1 MNRISSTVV
10 MALAS
15 SMASIFAHTPAQ
27 TNAIVRGA
35 LFNFISYSSKRLAD
49 LPREVSPTEVPDN
62 WCNFLGGYTN
72 DGWTLEEKKAAF
84 EWYLGTLGTND
95 CVAMSGE
102 DRNLV
107 RAALIQ
113 CKSLHHTNCVPAMR
127 ALALNPRGIFRTRA
141 IALAIEFG
149 TVDSGTTTF
158 VEAIMTNSTDYILSE
173 RKTASAKYAGRLLA
187 FNATN
192 AVQLAS
198 REAGVR
204 MLYRNRLLESGTSS
218 MIDKAF
224 LKYIDGYVA
233 SSNRLTYAINAFS
246 YPACASIFGDYF
258 TSVTNQLLSS
268 GQPLIQLDIDVGG
281 IDAVP

>member
-1 MNRISSTVV
+1 MNRILFTVV
-10 MALAS
+10 MVLAS
-15 SMASIFAHTPAQ
+15 SMTSILAHTPAQ
-27 TNAIVRGA
+27 TNAVVRGA
-35 LFNFISYSSKRLAD
+35 LFNFISYSSKRLVD

-62 WCNFLGGYTN
+62 WYNFLGGYMN

-113 CKSLHHTNCVPAMR
+113 CKSLHHTNCVSSMR
-127 ALALNPRGIFRTRA
+127 TLALNPRGIFRTRA
-141 IALAIEFG
+141 ITLAIEFG
-149 TVDSGTTTF
+149 TVDSGMTTF

-173 RKTASAKYAGRLLA
+173 RKTASAKYASRLLA
-187 FNATN
+187 FNTTN
-192 AVQLAS
+192 AVQVAS

-204 MLYRNRLLESGTSS
+204 MLYRNRFLESGTSS
-218 MIDKAF
+218 IIDKAF
-224 LKYIDGYVA
+224 LKYIDGYGA
-233 SSNRLTYAINAFS
+233 SSNRLEYAINALS
-246 YPACASIFGDYF
+246 YPACARVFGDYF

-268 GQPLIQLDIDVGG
+268 GQPLPWINVGNG
-281 IDAVP
+281 GD

>member
-1 MNRISSTVV
+1 MKSASLTVV
-10 MALAS
+10 IVLAT
-15 SMASIFAHTPAQ
+15 SMVSVFAHTPAQ
-27 TNAIVRGA
+27 TNAVVRGA
-35 LFNFISYSSKRLAD
+35 LLNFINYSSKRLVN
-49 LPREVSPTEVPDN
+49 LPRKVSPTEVPDN
-62 WCNFLGGYTN
+62 WYNFLGGYMN
-72 DGWTLEEKKAAF
+72 DGWTLEEKKTAF

-141 IALAIEFG
+141 ITLAIEFG
-149 TVDSGTTTF
+149 TVDSDMTTF
-158 VEAIMTNSTDYILSE
+158 VETIMTNSMDYIQHE
-173 RKTASAKYAGRLLA
+173 RKTASSKYASRLLT

-204 MLYRNRLLESGTSS
+204 MLYSNRLLESGTGSI
-218 MIDKAF
+218 IDKAF
-224 LKYIDGYVA
+224 LKCIDGYEL
-233 SSNRLTYAINAFS
+233 SSNRLAYAINALT
-246 YPACASIFGDYF
+246 YPASARVFGDYF
-258 TSVTNQLLSS
+258 TTATNQLLSS
-268 GQPLIQLDIDVGG
+268 GQPLPWIDVGG
-281 IDAVP
+281 NGN

>member
-10 MALAS
+10 MVLAS
-15 SMASIFAHTPAQ
+15 SMTSILAHTPAQ
-27 TNAIVRGA
+27 TNAVVRGA
-35 LFNFISYSSKRLAD
+35 LFNFIKYSSKRLVD

-62 WCNFLGGYTN
+62 WYNFLGGYMN

-95 CVAMSGE
+95 CVTMSGE

-113 CKSLHHTNCVPAMR
+113 CKSLHHTNCVPSMR
-127 ALALNPRGIFRTRA
+127 TLALNPRGIFRTRA
-141 IALAIEFG
+141 ITLAIEFG
-149 TVDSGTTTF
+149 TVDSNMTTF
-158 VEAIMTNSTDYILSE
+158 VEAIMTNSTDYILNE
-173 RKTASAKYAGRLLA
+173 RKTASAKYASRLLA

-192 AVQLAS
+192 AVQLVS

-218 MIDKAF
+218 VIDKAF
-224 LKYIDGYVA
+224 LKYIDGYGV
-233 SSNRLTYAINAFS
+233 SSNRLEYAINSFS
-246 YPACASIFGDYF
+246 YPKCAEIFGDYF

-268 GQPLIQLDIDVGG
+268 GQPLPWINFGTGG
-281 IDAVP
+281 N